1 MAKTEI
7 KMTGGP
13 ELERALRELGGNI
26 AGRLGGNA
34 VRAGARVIAN
44 EAKQRVPVRTG
55 ALRKSIRVFTERAD
69 RGGTVRQAW
78 VGTRLFYSWFVE
90 FGTSK
95 QPPQP
100 FLRPA
105 RDEGAQKAVDKIVEN
120 LSAGI
125 ERETQKYR
133 GK

>member
-44 EAKQRVPVRTG
+44 EAKQRVPVRT
-55 ALRKSIRVFTERAD
+55 
-69 RGGTVRQAW
+69 GGTVRQAW